1 MSKSGR
7 TPSMSSDDA
16 AILQGP
22 SNFTSLSKVADAT
35 EPINTF
41 PGGHRGVGALDQS
54 SMGDCRTPSTDEN
67 ASGSSGTSIPS
78 DIEPP
83 SETENDEGWEDENS
97 DDGQADSSHGY
108 ANN

>member
-7 TPSMSSDDA
+7 TPSMSSNDA

-35 EPINTF
+35 ELTNTF
-41 PGGHRGVGALDQS
+41 PGGHRGVGGLDQS
-54 SMGDCRTPSTDEN
+54 SMGDRRTPPTDKD
-67 ASGSSGTSIPS
+67 ASASSGTSIPS

-83 SETENDEGWEDENS
+83 SETENDEGWEDEYS